1 MKSRFTAKKLVI
13 VTVSVLF
20 VCAFGKQMITNRR
33 LEKEKSQVEQQMK
46 NISQKNVELTEEFK
60 NSKSDSYI
68 EQMARERLGMIKKGE
83 KVIIDSKDK

>member
-1 MKSRFTAKKLVI
+1 MKSKFTARKLVI

-20 VCAFGKQMITNRR
+20 VFSFGKQLITNRR
-33 LEKEKSQVEQQMK
+33 LNKEKSQVEQQMK
-46 NISQKNVELTEEFK
+46 NINQKNVELTEEFK